1 MKLALAVC
9 VVVLAVAGA
18 HAQDYYYGA
27 DPAPSMYAQQ
37 IGQQNAPFVNEQ
49 GQAIP
54 AAPSMDAIMA
64 QGGAPYVG
72 NQQMINSFEQ
82 SQAAFVEQAQPQ
94 YAAPGA
100 AGPYYATEE
109 APQASEEEEVAADTE
124 VEAEAEETESEESA
138 EGEAEEAVEAEG
150 EDARF
155 LQRKGVKKAA
165 KKVGKAIKKGA
176 KKVGR
181 GLKKVGKAIKNGVK
195 KVGKAIKKGLKKLF
209 GKKKGGAKPN
219 TFKPLAGK
227 PKNDAR
233 SPSAKTPKAA
243 GGRKLPPMPA
253 PLPAQFKIDCKKNP
267 AHCIDAETPAEGEA
281 PGDHSPKAVFKKK
294 MEVIKKSLMINN
306 RNIAQESKWIDQV
319 ELIMKQYNIKVKK
332 VKEHIGDERKAIKE
346 LLRQRRIILNEKKQ
360 KELELK
366 LKLATTELSALTDA
380 LNQVQKKEKE
390 LGSGKGQL
398 GAKIKLLVGDLKKLK
413 TDKSADE
420 KQALKKAD

>member
-9 VVVLAVAGA
+9 VVVLAVMGA

-37 IGQQNAPFVNEQ
+37 IGQQTVPFVDAQ

-54 AAPSMDAIMA
+54 AAPSMDQIMI

-72 NQQMINSFEQ
+72 NQQMMNSFEQ
-82 SQAAFVEQAQPQ
+82 PQAAFVEQAQPQ
-94 YAAPGA
+94 FAAPNA

-109 APQASEEEEVAADTE
+109 APRAAEEEEATEEADQ
-124 VEAEAEETESEESA
+124 ESEATEEVA
-138 EGEAEEAVEAEG
+138 EGAEEEAVEEPRFAEKKKG
-150 EDARF
+150 GKV
-155 LQRKGVKKAA
+155 RKAV
-165 KKVGKAIKKGA
+165 KKVGKAIKKG
-176 KKVGR
+176 
-181 GLKKVGKAIKNGVK
+181 LKKLGNAIKKGAK

-209 GKKKGGAKPN
+209 GKKKKNN

-253 PLPAQFKIDCKKNP
+253 PLPEQFKINCKKNP
-267 AHCIDAETPAEGEA
+267 ALCIDAETPAEGEA

-319 ELIMKQYNIKVKK
+319 ELIMKQYQIKVKK

-366 LKLATTELSALTDA
+366 LKVATTELSALTDA
-380 LNQVQKKEKE
+380 LSQVQKKEKE

-413 TDKSADE
+413 TDKQADE
-420 KQALKKAD
+420 KQALKKD